1 MTLADLM
8 ERELLDYAAY
18 RQLLAAK
25 AGGVLEPGDESHGDY
40 FRLNEQR
47 MRRVEKTYTVS
58 PSLAATIRELPAQ
71 TWIVISETWCG
82 DSAQNIPFIARMAEI
97 NPNITL
103 RFLLRDKNLDV
114 MDDYLTDGKR
124 QIPKLIVF
132 DEDGVELFQWGPRP
146 REAQALF
153 DRRKV
158 EGIPL
163 DQVKQELHLWY
174 GRNRGAELEKE
185 FCELLTRTADVAC
198 VMATARS
205 LRQAGM

>member
-25 AGGVLEPGDESHGDY
+25 ANGILEPGDEIHGDY

-58 PSLAATIRELPAQ
+58 SALAATIRELPAQ
-71 TWIVISETWCG
+71 TWIVISELWCG
-82 DSAQNIPFIARMAEI
+82 DSAQNIPFIARMADM
-97 NPNITL
+97 NPDITL

-114 MDDYLTDGKR
+114 MDNYLTDGKR
-124 QIPKLIVF
+124 QIPKLIAF
-132 DEDGVELFQWGPRP
+132 DEDGAEIFRWGPRP

-153 DRRKV
+153 DRRKA
-158 EGIPL
+158 EGISL

-174 GRNRGAELEKE
+174 GRNRGVALEKE
-185 FCELLTRTADVAC
+185 FCQLLSRTTDVAC
-198 VMATARS
+198 DMV
-205 LRQAGM
+205 